1 MNGKII
7 EVGSEQVYTEVP
19 EEDVLATQV
28 YTYKADTDSLEIM
41 ETRMK
46 EEQEV
51 SA

>member
-19 EEDVLATQV
+19 EEDVLDM
-28 YTYKADTDSLEIM
+28 YRADTDSLEII
-41 ETRMK
+41 ETRME